1 MDEVTFNELIRRGYE
16 AGLLQAELSEWKGF
30 RRDRG
35 TTSHAY
41 DEAKAREVFAA
52 IPAFLAEA
60 RFLLAQI
67 DARQGSA
74 A

>member
-1 MDEVTFNELIRRGYE
+1 MP
-16 AGLLQAELSEWKGF
+16 
-30 RRDRG
+30 
-35 TTSHAY
+35 
-41 DEAKAREVFAA
+41 AKAREVFATL
-52 IPAFLAEA
+52 PAFLAEA